1 MPSFNTCFEYP
12 GDVIHEQEEAKGEV
26 HRMKRKRSMQAADSL
41 KQTLSVSLQHSM
53 DLAQGKGSSI
63 WLTSLPIQEFGF
75 ALHKWAHQDALALS
89 YGWQPLQ
96 AFSACA
102 CGTKFSTEHALSCSK
117 GSFHSIG
124 HIEIRDLTA
133 NLLTEVCNDVSIEP
147 ELLTIDGEVFIGT
160 LLSHT
165 VGMVQDWISLLM
177 VFGVVNSNV
186 LSLMCDFLV
195 LMLPLTDTPVVT
207 ESTSY
212 FDQLFSVSGVLA
224 PAVDTRPNF
233 SCGQWTWSYQNLSL
247 FSFLLLSKFV
257 ILFVYMT
264 TSLLWV
270 LNLYFTFA

>member
-1 MPSFNTCFEYP
+1 
-12 GDVIHEQEEAKGEV
+12 
-26 HRMKRKRSMQAADSL
+26 MQSADSL
-41 KQTLSVSLQHSM
+41 KQTLSVSLQCSM

-63 WLTSLPIQEFGF
+63 WLTPLPVQEFGF

-96 AFSACA
+96 ASSACA

-117 GSFHSIG
+117 GGLFG

-147 ELLTIDGEVFIGT
+147 ELLTIDGEVFTGT

-186 LSLMCDFLV
+186 LFLMCDF
-195 LMLPLTDTPVVT
+195 
-207 ESTSY
+207 
-212 FDQLFSVSGVLA
+212 F
-224 PAVDTRPNF
+224 
-233 SCGQWTWSYQNLSL
+233 
-247 FSFLLLSKFV
+247 
-257 ILFVYMT
+257 
-264 TSLLWV
+264 
-270 LNLYFTFA
+270 